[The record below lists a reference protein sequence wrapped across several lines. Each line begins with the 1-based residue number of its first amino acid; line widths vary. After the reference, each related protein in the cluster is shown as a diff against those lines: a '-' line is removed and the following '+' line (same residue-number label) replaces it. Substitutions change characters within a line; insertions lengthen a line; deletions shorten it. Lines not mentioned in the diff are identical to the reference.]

1 MTGVT
6 WLHLSDWH
14 QGSKEFDREVV
25 RDKLLDD
32 LENRK
37 DISPDLA
44 KVDFI
49 IFSGDVANSAK
60 PEEYQAAKEELFDRI
75 LKATGLT
82 PDKLFIVPG
91 NHDLDRDDL
100 NDLPSKLSKPLSSNL
115 EIQKWLDVERRRKIL
130 LGPFHAFSESITAIT
145 GQGNPDFANVRMLPP
160 IDGKGSPFL
169 ASILLG
175 CVVDI
180 KIQRKK

>member
-14 QGSKEFDREVV
+14 QGRKEFDREVV

-60 PEEYQAAKEELFDRI
+60 PEEYQAANEELFDRI

-91 NHDLDRDDL
+91 K
-100 NDLPSKLSKPLSSNL
+100 S
-115 EIQKWLDVERRRKIL
+115 
-130 LGPFHAFSESITAIT
+130 
-145 GQGNPDFANVRMLPP
+145 
-160 IDGKGSPFL
+160 
-169 ASILLG
+169 
-175 CVVDI
+175 
-180 KIQRKK
+180 

>member
-25 RDKLLDD
+25 GDKLLDD

-37 DISPDLA
+37 NISPDLA
-44 KVDFI
+44 NVDFI

-82 PDKLFIVPG
+82 PG
-91 NHDLDRDDL
+91 RGH
-100 NDLPSKLSKPLSSNL
+100 
-115 EIQKWLDVERRRKIL
+115 
-130 LGPFHAFSESITAIT
+130 GT
-145 GQGNPDFANVRMLPP
+145 GHSRIRG
-160 IDGKGSPFL
+160 
-169 ASILLG
+169 
-175 CVVDI
+175 
-180 KIQRKK
+180 